1 MSTPKVH
8 AIDAGSRPKTPASQ
22 SGIAASGGYSK
33 PKSTYG
39 SRPSCSRI
47 AYCS

>member
-8 AIDAGSRPKTPASQ
+8 SIDAGSRPKTPASH
-22 SGIAASGGYSK
+22 SGSAASGGYSK

-39 SRPSCSRI
+39 SCPSCSSR

>member
-1 MSTPKVH
+1 MSTAKLTSYVASPSP
-8 AIDAGSRPKTPASQ
+8 GTPASQ

-39 SRPSCSRI
+39 SCPSCSRS
-47 AYCS
+47 A